1 MISMSKKDE
10 KILFILRELPYD
22 KKMEVLDFVTFLQSY
37 KKTKSVKKDNKSKKI
52 KVNALKEIDNIAIDT
67 GINDL
72 AFQHDHY
79 IYGTPKKWKK
89 IFL

>member
-79 IYGTPKKWKK
+79 IYGTPKK
-89 IFL
+89 